1 MAEQRFIMDEGIDIM
16 RLLAYE
22 LGGVFAG
29 IAAHNFFQMPTPA
42 AAVTLMNSIKFQKIK
57 NYQKLSE
64 KRLSTS

>member
-29 IAAHNFFQMPTPA
+29 IAAHNFFRC
-42 AAVTLMNSIKFQKIK
+42 LH
-57 NYQKLSE
+57 LLL
-64 KRLSTS
+64 RLP